1 MAKAKATCKCI
12 VCGNE
17 YIREKICRNRAEAD
31 NWAKWAEEHPGEYYE
46 CYNKRIKEERKEIAS
61 KYNLPEIEGVSEKQ
75 INYAKSLRDKYIA
88 GNEKKFDDVAN
99 ILAMPQEEIQKA
111 AEQQGKT
118 YEEFFTEG
126 LEFHGLLIAHKL
138 TEMSSAR
145 EIIDILTR

>member
-31 NWAKWAEEHPGEYYE
+31 NWVKWTEEHPGECYE

-61 KYNLPEIEGVSEKQ
+61 KYNLPEIKGVSEKQ

-126 LEFHGLLIAHKL
+126 LEFLGLLTAHKL
-138 TEMSSAR
+138 TKMSSAR